1 MESGT
6 RRFGQVDYVDVTE
19 TYAADRTTV
28 DNNAGSY
35 ITNPGP
41 NNDGVCGGDS
51 GGALFSG
58 NAVLGVTSGGVLN
71 NGDENVCVRM
81 RNANFI
87 SVPAYRDWIEA
98 QIGVEADTPEIDDT
112 LACEAFQ
119 LDQSYGLRAA
129 GSYSHNWGGLGEK
142 WVSSRNGDWFYILPA
157 GELYRWNSNSTP
169 PTGEHVAT
177 LTAAFHADPTLLH
190 DAIEIEAG
198 CPDNAGGNEAALAQ
212 QAYDL
217 DNQYGFKFHN
227 SYATNWGGLGE
238 KWILGRDGSWF
249 YITPTGAVTRW
260 SNQRPVDGEVVG
272 QLSAAYHVTPA
283 LLHDA
288 EPQSLKV
295 DVPPTAALNL
305 RTMRTSNITSPQ
317 PITTTRTGVASPRN
331 GSSPQAVSGS
341 SSPLKAIC
349 TSGRAIPTRQQ
360 VQLSQ
365 NLALKCTQHQ
375 VFSPRQLHHRL
386 ASAVLRTLTWTSS
399 HKTSMLS

>member
-142 WVSSRNGDWFYILPA
+142 WILSRNGDWFYILPA

-190 DAIEIEAG
+190 DAIEIE
-198 CPDNAGGNEAALAQ
+198 
-212 QAYDL
+212 
-217 DNQYGFKFHN
+217 
-227 SYATNWGGLGE
+227 GGL
-238 KWILGRDGSWF
+238 
-249 YITPTGAVTRW
+249 
-260 SNQRPVDGEVVG
+260 
-272 QLSAAYHVTPA
+272 
-283 LLHDA
+283 
-288 EPQSLKV
+288 
-295 DVPPTAALNL
+295 
-305 RTMRTSNITSPQ
+305 
-317 PITTTRTGVASPRN
+317 
-331 GSSPQAVSGS
+331 
-341 SSPLKAIC
+341 
-349 TSGRAIPTRQQ
+349 
-360 VQLSQ
+360 
-365 NLALKCTQHQ
+365 
-375 VFSPRQLHHRL
+375 PRQR
-386 ASAVLRTLTWTSS
+386 WW
-399 HKTSMLS
+399 K